1 MDKLDRTLSPAPECL
16 TKTIKGIYNYRKKG
30 LAWKAK
36 YLRTHNSKDF
46 SWGQYNKKSNSEH
59 IVEALQPISHKHCFY
74 CDAKNIDYGLM
85 QPIIDHFC
93 PKTISPLIAYFYP
106 NLMLSCSSCN
116 SYKGDKYN
124 KRALLKFDRDTYTFD
139 EHYYID
145 FESGQIIVRP
155 DIDFSKQVRA
165 RYTLFVLGI
174 NKAARPSA
182 RKAELEQYEDGN
194 NPNIDNFSYRFY
206 IIRS

>member
-1 MDKLDRTLSPAPECL
+1 
-16 TKTIKGIYNYRKKG
+16 
-30 LAWKAK
+30 
-36 YLRTHNSKDF
+36 
-46 SWGQYNKKSNSEH
+46 
-59 IVEALQPISHKHCFY
+59 
-74 CDAKNIDYGLM
+74 M